1 MCNASGGTIE
11 SNRKDVQD
19 QVVDD
24 IIANLKRVYDP
35 EINLN
40 LYDLGLIYQVAVNE
54 ELDANV
60 IMTLTSP
67 NCPAAEILPM
77 EVEFA
82 TRAVEG
88 VNHVKVTL
96 TFDPPWNPDQMI
108 SDEGKYQLGIL

>member
-1 MCNASGGTIE
+1 MADTREDKSLQE
-11 SNRKDVQD
+11 EFLDL
-19 QVVDD
+19 VV
-24 IIANLKRVYDP
+24 ANLKRVFDP

-40 LYDLGLIYQVAVNE
+40 VYDLGLIYNVEVNKE
-54 ELDANV
+54 YDCQV

-82 TRAVEG
+82 TRAVNG
-88 VNHVKVTL
+88 LNHVKVVL
-96 TFDPPWNPDQMI
+96 TFDPPWNPDAI